1 MQIMDPHAAL
11 ELLEYL
17 RTAYPV
23 FLLILFIVA
32 FLANTILG
40 ARNAN
45 RPESPR
51 MGPGGRPLPTR
62 SRSSGLRKM
71 QGFSKTVKRV
81 FDWLSVAVL
90 VTFLADATIYIL
102 HVMAAR
108 SEQWWRGQSTV
119 VRIGGNPPSKPQI
132 CRKPPKKEKK
142 KHMICRFKKR
152 GKTISPHKRKKLN
165 FQKRQMIQ
173 SSRIRVG

>member
-17 RTAYPV
+17 RTAYPI

-32 FLANTILG
+32 FLAITILD

-81 FDWLSVAVL
+81 FDWLSVAIL

-108 SEQWWRGQSTV
+108 SEQWWRGQSMV
-119 VRIGGNPPSKPQI
+119 VRLGGNSPSKPQI
-132 CRKPPKKEKK
+132 CRKPPKKKK
-142 KHMICRFKKR
+142 KKANDMQVHKKR
-152 GKTISPHKRKKLN
+152 GKNNFPSQKK
-165 FQKRQMIQ
+165 IT
-173 SSRIRVG
+173 